1 MVVFERYIAWYRMEL
16 NSLWRR
22 LSQSCWQWRQYQ
34 HVQCC
39 VCVGGGG
46 AIRHTYSN
54 NKGERDKKIMGIE
67 TNKSKEQTFFLLFF
81 LFFSVKY
88 NYARS
93 MVRRFTKSIDY

>member
-1 MVVFERYIAWYRMEL
+1 MVSDGTKLAVEAPEPEL
-16 NSLWRR
+16 LAMAAVSTCTML
-22 LSQSCWQWRQYQ
+22 
-34 HVQCC
+34 
-39 VCVGGGG
+39 CVGGGG